1 MDVQLKYYKMQ
12 GTAIFNNKN
21 KNLFLIDVFPLNFH
35 FIIPV
40 KINHMTVTV

>member
-12 GTAIFNNKN
+12 GTAMFNNKN
-21 KNLFLIDVFPLNFH
+21 NLFLIDVFPLNFH

-40 KINHMTVTV
+40 KINQITVTV